1 MSERIEELLEQ
12 ILEELQRNNAAM
24 GHIAE
29 VQAGEAEPLPV
40 KTEPEH
46 PTIDALKNAL
56 MIYAKAHTKDAAVK
70 LLHKYKSKK
79 ASDVPETDRAALIA
93 DLGV

>member
-1 MSERIEELLEQ
+1 MTKKIEALLEQ

-29 VQAGEAEPLPV
+29 VQAGEVEPLPI
-40 KTEPEH
+40 KAEPEH

-56 MIYAKAHTKDAAVK
+56 MIFAKANSKDEAIK